1 MLTRWSDRSYAP
13 LVILPRRPLSWRVFL
28 LRLLQLNLGLLIY
41 GLSVALMVNAGIGL
55 GPWDVFHQGLSRLTP
70 LTIGQAMILAGLAIL
85 VYSVI
90 GPKVR
95 IGIATVLNMV
105 LIGVWCD
112 VFLALPGFPHDMSYA
127 VGVLVFALG
136 TVLCGVA
143 TGLYIT
149 AGLGAGPRDGFV
161 LGVAK
166 VTGAKVRTVRTIT
179 ELSVF
184 ALGWLMGGTVGLG
197 TALFALTAGPL
208 MQFFLRVF
216 RGLGSAHAALEKRIS
231 VGHPARSAVSAA
243 ATETTRN

>member
-1 MLTRWSDRSYAP
+1 MLTRWCQRGYAP
-13 LVILPRRPLSWRVFL
+13 LVTLPRRPLSWRVFL
-28 LRLLQLNLGLLIY
+28 LRLLQLNVGLVIY
-41 GLSVALMVNAGIGL
+41 GLSVALMVSAGIGL
-55 GPWDVFHQGLSRLTP
+55 GPWDVFHQGISRLTP
-70 LTIGQAMILAGLAIL
+70 LSMGQAMILAGLAVL

-112 VFLALPGFPHDMSYA
+112 VFLAVPGFPHGTTYLL
-127 VGVLVFALG
+127 GVLLFCVG
-136 TVLCGVA
+136 MVLCGVA
-143 TGLYIT
+143 TGLYIA

-166 VTGAKVRTVRTIT
+166 VTGAKVRTVRTVT
-179 ELSVF
+179 EIAVF

-216 RGLGSAHAALEKRIS
+216 RFSGRAHTALEARLKPGS
-231 VGHPARSAVSAA
+231 LAGAVGAQF
-243 ATETTRN
+243 EKG

>member
-1 MLTRWSDRSYAP
+1 M
-13 LVILPRRPLSWRVFL
+13 LPRRPLSWRVFL
-28 LRLLQLNLGLLIY
+28 LRLLQLNVGLAIY
-41 GLSVALMVNAGIGL
+41 GLSVAFMVSAGIGL
-55 GPWDVFHQGLSRLTP
+55 GPWDVFHQGISRLTP
-70 LTIGQAMILAGLAIL
+70 LTFGQAMVLAGLAVL

-95 IGIATVLNMV
+95 VGVGTVLNML

-112 VFLALPGFPHDMSYA
+112 AFLALPGFPHGTSY
-127 VGVLVFALG
+127 VLGVALFALG

-149 AGLGAGPRDGFV
+149 AGLAAGARDGFV

-184 ALGWLMGGTVGLG
+184 ALGWLMGGTAGLG
-197 TALFALTAGPL
+197 TVLFALSAGPL
-208 MQFFLRVF
+208 MQLFLRVF
-216 RGLGSAHAALEKRIS
+216 RFLGSGYATLERRLA
-231 VGHPARSAVSAA
+231 VGSPGAA
-243 ATETTRN
+243 AREAGGD